1 MQHRGTLLVLLA
13 ILSLVGLTTI
23 EFAFPHESLQETRLA
38 WIVILVFI
46 PLSLGAA
53 IWMAWTWAAMACV
66 IYGTIGLALDL
77 ATVTSILGSKGGT
90 NRMLAMSGISGT
102 VNLLMIVYG
111 GRAFW
116 SSLQGSPPPESRPPN
131 PPTPFSSSTT

>member
-13 ILSLVGLTTI
+13 ILSLVGLATV
-23 EFAFPHESLQETRLA
+23 EFALSQDGSQATHLV
-38 WIVILVFI
+38 WVVMLVFI
-46 PLSLGAA
+46 PLSLGGA

-77 ATVTSILGSKGGT
+77 ATVTSILGSRGGMS
-90 NRMLAMSGISGT
+90 RMLALSGVSGT
-102 VNLLMIVYG
+102 VNFLMIVYG

-131 PPTPFSSSTT
+131 PPTPFSSSAI